1 MPPSFF
7 DGYCHQEPQ
16 APARRGSRYGSRS
29 LTPQSKIMRF
39 PWQKKIPVRNA
50 VQAEPAVEKITFNVF
65 SFSET
70 GPTRASNEDNIIYF
84 SPDSGREI
92 FFAMVADG
100 MGGHNAGEIASSIA
114 CSEAEDYIQQ
124 EYQNTDIPVML
135 NGLIQTMHYAIIH
148 ASKNNEAYKGMGT
161 TATAL
166 FCKDGHAWLAH
177 VGDSRIYHYDGNIL
191 SQSTTD
197 HTLVNHMVKE
207 GKLSA
212 GEAVN
217 HDMKN
222 ILMQALGTVE
232 KVEPEILRT
241 DLLQKGHYYFLC
253 SDGIYDVLSDAELH
267 SIFNMQDAALSM
279 ECIKALCYERKAK
292 DNVSAMLIEIAAK
305 RTHTGNAVTRE
316 QNTML

>member
-1 MPPSFF
+1 
-7 DGYCHQEPQ
+7 
-16 APARRGSRYGSRS
+16 
-29 LTPQSKIMRF
+29 MRF
-39 PWQKKIPVRNA
+39 PWQKKIPAHNA
-50 VQAEPAVEKITFNVF
+50 VKAEPAVEKITFNVF
-65 SFSET
+65 SFSES
-70 GPTRASNEDNIIYF
+70 GPTRTSNEDNIIYF
-84 SPDSGREI
+84 SPDSNREI

-124 EYQNTDIPVML
+124 ECQNTDIPVML
-135 NGLIQTMHYAIIH
+135 NGLIQTMHYSIIH

-161 TATAL
+161 TATVL
-166 FCKDGHAWLAH
+166 FCKERCAWLAH
-177 VGDSRIYHYDGNIL
+177 VGDSRLYHYDGNIL
-191 SQSTTD
+191 AQCTTD

-212 GEAVN
+212 REAVN

-232 KVEPEILRT
+232 KVAPEILQI
-241 DLLQKGHYYFLC
+241 DFLQKGYYYFLC

-292 DNVSAMLIEIAAK
+292 DNISAMLIEVVAK
-305 RTHTGNAVTRE
+305 KTHTGNTVTRE

>member
-1 MPPSFF
+1 
-7 DGYCHQEPQ
+7 
-16 APARRGSRYGSRS
+16 
-29 LTPQSKIMRF
+29 
-39 PWQKKIPVRNA
+39 
-50 VQAEPAVEKITFNVF
+50 
-65 SFSET
+65 
-70 GPTRASNEDNIIYF
+70 
-84 SPDSGREI
+84 
-92 FFAMVADG
+92 

-124 EYQNTDIPVML
+124 ECRNTDIPVML
-135 NGLIQTMHYAIIH
+135 NGLMQAMHYSILH
-148 ASKNNEAYKGMGT
+148 ASKNNEAYEGMGT

-166 FCKDGHAWLAH
+166 FCKDSHAWLAH
-177 VGDSRIYHYDGNIL
+177 VGDSRLYHYHDNIL
-191 SQSTTD
+191 AQCTTD

-207 GKLSA
+207 GRLSA
-212 GEAVN
+212 REAVN

-232 KVEPEILRT
+232 KVEPQILQAA
-241 DLLQKGHYYFLC
+241 LLQKGDYYFLC

-292 DNVSAMLIEIAAK
+292 DNISAMLIEVVAK
-305 RTHTGNAVTRE
+305 KTHTGNAVTRE